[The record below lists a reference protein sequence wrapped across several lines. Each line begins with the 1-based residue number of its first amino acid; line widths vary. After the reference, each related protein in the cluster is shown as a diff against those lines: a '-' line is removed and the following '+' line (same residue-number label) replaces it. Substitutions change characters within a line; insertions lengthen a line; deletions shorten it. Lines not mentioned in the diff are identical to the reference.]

1 MKTEA
6 QQLMDAGHTA
16 SELAADLGISR
27 AAAEAIAQAYHAPR
41 WPTFTPEQLA
51 ALPEHLRR
59 QVEANNPNHRSP
71 AK

>member
-1 MKTEA
+1 MMKTEA
-6 QQLMDAGHTA
+6 HHILDHGTA
-16 SELAADLGISR
+16 RDLTAELGMSR

-59 QVEANNPNHRSP
+59 QVEASNPNHR
-71 AK
+71 KG

>member
-6 QQLMDAGHTA
+6 RHILDHGTT
-16 SELAADLGISR
+16 SDLVGELGMSR

-41 WPTFTPEQLA
+41 WPTFTPEQLQ